1 MKRKGFLLAGLVV
14 AWLTAASA
22 GLWVLARY
30 EFTPGNSSAA
40 PEQWPAGSRI
50 QREPGKATLV
60 MLVHPKCPCSK
71 ASVGELAKAMARM
84 PGRVSAHVVFVQPA
98 GYTEEWVKSEL
109 WREAAAIP
117 EVNVQVDEDAAEA
130 ERFGANVSG
139 ETLLY
144 DASGRLRYQGGITL
158 SRGHWG
164 DNRGRMAVEALVR
177 GEKTETARMP
187 AFGCALQRS
196 GARKEAKTEG
206 WKP

>member
-1 MKRKGFLLAGLVV
+1 MTRRGFILATLVG
-14 AWLTAASA
+14 AWLVAAGG

-40 PEQWPAGSRI
+40 AEHWPVGSRI

-84 PGRVSAHVVFVQPA
+84 PRRVSAHVLFVQPT
-98 GYTEEWVKSEL
+98 GFTEDWAKTDL
-109 WREAAAIP
+109 WRDAAAIP
-117 EVNVQVDEDAAEA
+117 EVSVQLDEEEKEA
-130 ERFGANVSG
+130 RRFGANVSG

-144 DASGRLRYQGGITL
+144 DASGRLRYQGGITA

-164 DNRGRMAVEALVR
+164 DSRGRAAVEALVR
-177 GEKTETARMP
+177 GEATETAKMP
-187 AFGCALQRS
+187 AFGCLLHGPES
-196 GARKEAKTEG
+196 RKNVEAGGRTK
-206 WKP
+206 